1 MRYSDFKSVHIPLGS
16 GVTEAACKTVFTQRL
31 KSSGMRWSHE
41 GAKTILT
48 LRTILLSKSWAL
60 TCDAALTNA
69 YPDNLR
75 PNRENDYNTEK
86 IAA

>member
-1 MRYSDFKSVHIPLGS
+1 
-16 GVTEAACKTVFTQRL
+16 
-31 KSSGMRWSHE
+31 MRWSHG
-41 GAKTILT
+41 GAKAILT

-60 TCDAALTNA
+60 TYHDVLKNH

-75 PNRENDYNTEK
+75 PYKEKQQNNQK